1 MRDKTTTTS
10 SMLLKTIFTCSS
22 VSTSRSCGFYL
33 WAVFMEEARR
43 EVDNLLGQ
51 KVVE

>member
-1 MRDKTTTTS
+1 MTTTNM
-10 SMLLKTIFTCSS
+10 MLMTILNTCSS
-22 VSTSRSCGFYL
+22 VSTSHSCGFYL